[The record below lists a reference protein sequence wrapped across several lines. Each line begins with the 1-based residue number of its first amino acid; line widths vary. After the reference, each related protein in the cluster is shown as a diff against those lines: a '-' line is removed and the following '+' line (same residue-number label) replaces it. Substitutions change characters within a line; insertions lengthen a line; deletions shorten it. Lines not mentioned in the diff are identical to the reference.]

1 MSVSAA
7 LVSSFVPF
15 TYLHICHSRIKRT
28 SRFAFLYFGFT
39 HDFTILSNS
48 HEVFPHH
55 RILGQGLKVAW
66 QQLAQMFF
74 FNMSC
79 TVSSLKTFPYG
90 WDWRRVWTLSI
101 SHIPSPLECLP
112 SSIWTFGLRVWFAP
126 RHFQILFFQSHPTFF
141 HCIYLFSKKC
151 LPRNALLWSWCIQSD
166 GLRLESRWS
175 FYCVIPWLVDVV

>member
-1 MSVSAA
+1 MS
-7 LVSSFVPF
+7 F
-15 TYLHICHSRIKRT
+15 
-28 SRFAFLYFGFT
+28 
-39 HDFTILSNS
+39 
-48 HEVFPHH
+48 
-55 RILGQGLKVAW
+55 
-66 QQLAQMFF
+66 
-74 FNMSC
+74 

-166 GLRLESRWS
+166 GLRLESRWI
-175 FYCVIPWLVDVV
+175 FYCVIPWLVDVVYFVFLTEVGYYLLIILCLSRQFLSFLKQGRIFCVMFF